1 MGSISDYA
9 KLLKELRG
17 KGNKDSNP
25 DDRILIVDGLNSFI
39 RVFSAVPVCNEDGEH
54 IGGITGFLKS
64 IAFVV
69 RSVHPTRLVIVFD
82 GKGGSVRRRDLYAD
96 YKAGRKINTKFNRPD
111 HLEIDVE
118 QEVKNMRNQLSR
130 LTQYLDTL
138 PITILSIDNVEAD
151 DVIAYM
157 TTDIFNNSQQV
168 TIMSDDKDY
177 LQLVNDTVSVWR
189 PITKTTYTAKTVLE
203 NMGVPACNYLLTRLF
218 LGDSSDNI
226 KGVSGVG
233 IKTLQKYI
241 PEILDDKKL
250 TLDELIGLCNER
262 VLDSKVSFYRT
273 VLDNESTLRLNYNLM
288 QLESVDIPGSI
299 KSTIRDIVTEQ
310 DIPDINRFQFKR
322 LLMEDK
328 GYSVFKDPDGWLM
341 DSFNYLAGFARM
353 KKENKDT

>member
-1 MGSISDYA
+1 MAGIAEYA

-17 KGNKDSNP
+17 TGNKESDP
-25 DDRILIVDGLNSFI
+25 DDKILIVDGLNSFI
-39 RVFSAVPVCNEDGEH
+39 RVFSAVPVCNDDGEH

-69 RSVHPTRLVIVFD
+69 RAVQPTRLVIVFD

-96 YKAGRKINTKFNRPD
+96 YKAGRKINTKFNRPT

-157 TTDIFNNSQQV
+157 VTDIFNNSKQI

-177 LQLVNDTVSVWR
+177 LQLITDSVSVWR
-189 PITKTTYTAKTVLE
+189 PITKTTYTKQTVLD
-203 NMGVPACNYLLTRLF
+203 NIGVPACNYLLTRLF
-218 LGDSSDNI
+218 LGDASDNI
-226 KGVSGVG
+226 KGVSGIG

-241 PEILDDKKL
+241 PEIMYDKKL
-250 TLDELIGLCNER
+250 TLDDLIKLCNDR
-262 VLDSKVSFYRT
+262 VLDSKVAVYKT
-273 VLDNESTLRLNYNLM
+273 ILDNEPTLRLNYDLM
-288 QLESVDIPGSI
+288 QLEAVDIPGSI
-299 KSTIRDIVTEQ
+299 KSVIRSIALEQ
-310 DIPDINRFQFKR
+310 QIPEFNRFQFKR

-328 GYSVFKDPDGWLM
+328 GYSVFKDPDRWLL
-341 DSFNYLAGFARM
+341 DSFNYLAGFAKM
-353 KKENKDT
+353 KNENKDT